1 MSEQV
6 NVSVNIDPDEIKAWA
21 ENHINGIPASV
32 AHVLFAAH
40 DLYAGME
47 TEWAVRYEKIHNTK
61 YQPPSKNPGQPWSGD
76 KWVRCD
82 PYWMPHE
89 TDWYDRDEAERRLRI
104 YSRDYGYPRYRN
116 ARLVRRYVTGVIDG
130 E

>member
-40 DLYAGME
+40 DLYAGMQE
-47 TEWAVRYEKIHNTK
+47 EWGVEDVFGDIVWFIPGDYVDASEEEVKEWAKEYAE
-61 YQPPSKNPGQPWSGD
+61 SD
-76 KWVRCD
+76 
-82 PYWMPHE
+82 
-89 TDWYDRDEAERRLRI
+89 TDF
-104 YSRDYGYPRYRN
+104 
-116 ARLVRRYVTGVIDG
+116 RLVRRYVTGVIDG
-130 E
+130 ED